1 MIYDLKDFKQLT
13 LSQHY
18 SKNERSEL
26 TFDRLVFDELLPKPT
41 IDYLLLYNQN
51 IVPSDTFQVL
61 YYEGLIDYMIM
72 YDYIYSF
79 NFDEIQVDRGDVKVV
94 TYIKKDTAV
103 ELANIRTGFKSVYY
117 NNSEIEPEFAFQQQ
131 LLHLGIDTVFK
142 YIQ

>member
-131 LLHLGIDTVFK
+131 VLHLGIDTVFK